1 MDIKGE
7 YIKKL
12 RKQKKYTQEDLGRLS
27 GTSASM
33 ISKIE
38 TGIKSTSVKKLKNI
52 AQALDT
58 PMDDLVN

>member
-7 YIKKL
+7 YIKEL
-12 RKQKKYTQEDLGRLS
+12 RKQKKYTQEDLARLS

-38 TGIKSTSVKKLKNI
+38 KGSKSASVRKLKNI
-52 AQALDT
+52 ASALDT
-58 PMDDLVN
+58 MMDDLVN